1 MTGRYYELPN
11 PSAAHDLNVNLDRDS
26 WLAWRKGGIGASEVA
41 GVLGMS
47 PWSTP
52 MSIYLNKLQLVA
64 DSPENEAMRW
74 GNILEPVIA
83 DAYQDDVGGLVV
95 ARQLLVWDAD
105 HPHRRCTLDGIL
117 DLDGELVAT
126 VQIKTT
132 REDPWDELPDNYALQ
147 VQYELGITGFEYA
160 VVPTLHHGN
169 RLVTYKVDEDPDLQK
184 ILFDA
189 VDRFW
194 ADHIVARRPP
204 AADHLEATTDALREA
219 FATGGGAE
227 LHASPGSGL
236 DELVVA
242 YIEAQ
247 KRTAEAE
254 TVEKALANEIRARL
268 EQHETIVDEE
278 TGKELVTYRT
288 QTSRRLDQKKLKAE
302 HPQLVE
308 QYSVESTTRI
318 LRLTKHA
325 HNYQQEM
332 KA

>member
-1 MTGRYYELPN
+1 MSVTYYELPN
-11 PSAAHDLNVNLDRDS
+11 PNAAHELNIALDRGA
-26 WLAWRKGGIGASEVA
+26 WLEWRKGGIGASEVA

-83 DAYQDDVGGLVV
+83 DAYQDEVEGLVV
-95 ARQLLVWDAD
+95 ARQLLVWDRIA
-105 HPHRRCTLDGIL
+105 PHRRCTLDGIL
-117 DLDGELVAT
+117 DLDGDLVAT

-147 VQYELGITGFEYA
+147 VQYELGITGFDFA

-169 RLVTYKVDEDPDLQK
+169 RLVTYKVDADPELQK
-184 ILFDA
+184 ILFEA

-194 ADHIVARRPP
+194 TDHIIPRIPP
-204 AADHLEATTDALREA
+204 ATDHYDATTEALRAA
-219 FATGGGAE
+219 FAGGGAE
-227 LHASPGSGL
+227 LHATPESGL
-236 DELVVA
+236 GDLVAEYVA
-242 YIEAQ
+242 AQ

-254 TVEKALANEIRARL
+254 AVEKQLANEIRARM
-268 EQHETIVDEE
+268 EEHESIVDGE
-278 TGKELVTYRT
+278 TGHDLVTYRS
-288 QTSRRLDQKKLKAE
+288 QTSRRLDQKRLKEE
-302 HPQLVE
+302 HPELVE
-308 QYSVESTTRI
+308 GYLVESTNRV

-325 HNYQQEM
+325 HTYNEETQS
-332 KA
+332 